1 MGRSPMALT
10 SMTGFARADTEL
22 GGARF
27 VWEIKS
33 VNSRGLE
40 MRLRLPPG
48 LDRLDPEI
56 RRLTREHLSR
66 GSCQLS
72 LQLDQTGSAASLVI
86 NEAVLAA
93 VTDAARR
100 LAIEPGIDAPSADGL
115 LTIRGVLEERSSDA
129 LSDSEAVDRAVL
141 DALSECLAALVE
153 ARAEE
158 GGRLAAILT
167 GQLDTIEQ
175 LTKSASA
182 IAANAPGALL
192 ARLAEQVARLDGE
205 GSLDP
210 QRLHQE
216 AVLLATKA
224 DIREELDRLTGHIAA
239 ARKLLAD
246 GGVIGRRL
254 DFLAQEFNREA
265 NTLCSK
271 SFDKEL
277 TAIGLELKAVIDQLR
292 EQVQNLE

>member
-1 MGRSPMALT
+1 MAMK
-10 SMTGFARADTEL
+10 SMTGFARADAEL
-22 GGARF
+22 GDVRF

-56 RRLTREHLSR
+56 RRLTRDHLSR

-72 LQLDQTGSAASLVI
+72 LQLDRVGSASNLVV
-86 NEAVLAA
+86 NEAALAA
-93 VTDAARR
+93 VTDAARH
-100 LAIEPGIDAPSADGL
+100 LATETGIDAPSADGL
-115 LTIRGVLEERSSDA
+115 LAIRGVLEERGLDA
-129 LSDSEAVDRAVL
+129 LDDADAVDRTVL
-141 DALSECLAALVE
+141 DALAACLAALVA

-167 GQLDTIEQ
+167 DQLDTIET
-175 LTKSASA
+175 L
-182 IAANAPGALL
+182 IEAAADLAAKAPEALL
-192 ARLAEQVARLDGE
+192 TRLAEQVARLTGE
-205 GSLDP
+205 ASLDP

-224 DIREELDRLTGHIAA
+224 DIREEIDRLTSHITA
-239 ARKLLAD
+239 ARKLLTD
-246 GGVIGRRL
+246 DGVIGRRL

-271 SFDKEL
+271 SYDKEL
-277 TAIGLELKAVIDQLR
+277 TAIGVELKAVIDQLR

>member
-1 MGRSPMALT
+1 MAMK
-10 SMTGFARADTEL
+10 SMTGFARADAEL
-22 GGARF
+22 GDVRF

-56 RRLTREHLSR
+56 HRLTRDHLSR

-72 LQLDQTGSAASLVI
+72 LQLDRVGSASNLVI
-86 NEAVLAA
+86 NEAALAA
-93 VTDAARR
+93 VTDAARH
-100 LAIEPGIDAPSADGL
+100 LATETGIDAPSADGL
-115 LTIRGVLEERSSDA
+115 LAIRGVLEERGLDA
-129 LSDSEAVDRAVL
+129 LDDADAVDRTVL
-141 DALSECLAALVE
+141 DALAACLAALVA
-153 ARAEE
+153 ARADE

-167 GQLDTIEQ
+167 DQLDSIEK
-175 LTKSASA
+175 LTE
-182 IAANAPGALL
+182 AATDVAAKAPGALL
-192 ARLAEQVARLDGE
+192 TRLAEQVARLTGE
-205 GSLDP
+205 ASLDP

-224 DIREELDRLTGHIAA
+224 DIREEIERLTSHISA
-239 ARKLLAD
+239 ARKLLTD
-246 GGVIGRRL
+246 DGVIGRRL

-271 SFDKEL
+271 SYDKEL
-277 TAIGLELKAVIDQLR
+277 TAIGVELKAVIDQLR

>member
-1 MGRSPMALT
+1 MTLK
-10 SMTGFARADTEL
+10 SMTGFARADAEL
-22 GGARF
+22 GDLCF

-48 LDRLDPEI
+48 LDRLDGEI
-56 RRLTREHLSR
+56 RALTRDHLSR

-72 LQLDQTGSAASLVI
+72 LQLDRVGSASSLVI
-86 NEAVLAA
+86 NAAALAA
-93 VTDAARR
+93 VTDAARH
-100 LAIEPGIDAPSADGL
+100 LASEPGIDPPSADGL
-115 LTIRGVLEERSSDA
+115 LAIRGVLEESGLDA
-129 LSDSEAVDRAVL
+129 LDDSKAVDRTVL
-141 DALSECLAALVE
+141 DALAVCLEELVT

-158 GGRLAAILT
+158 GSRLAAVLSD
-167 GQLDTIEQ
+167 QLDTIER
-175 LTKSASA
+175 LTG
-182 IAANAPGALL
+182 AAAKLAAKAPDALLVRLSEQL
-192 ARLAEQVARLDGE
+192 ARLTGDA
-205 GSLDP
+205 SLDP

-216 AVLLATKA
+216 VALLATKA
-224 DIREELDRLTGHIAA
+224 DIREEIDRLIGHIAA

-265 NTLCSK
+265 NTLCAK
-271 SFDKEL
+271 SYDKEL

>member
-1 MGRSPMALT
+1 MAMK
-10 SMTGFARADTEL
+10 SMTGFARADAEL
-22 GGARF
+22 GDVRF

-56 RRLTREHLSR
+56 HRLTRDHLSR

-72 LQLDQTGSAASLVI
+72 LQLDRVGRASNLVI
-86 NEAVLAA
+86 NEAALAA
-93 VTDAARR
+93 VTDAARH
-100 LAIEPGIDAPSADGL
+100 LATETGIDAPSADGL
-115 LTIRGVLEERSSDA
+115 LAIRGVLEERGLDA
-129 LSDSEAVDRAVL
+129 LDDADAVDRTVL
-141 DALSECLAALVE
+141 DALAACLAALVA
-153 ARAEE
+153 ARADE

-167 GQLDTIEQ
+167 DQLDSIEK
-175 LTKSASA
+175 LTE
-182 IAANAPGALL
+182 AATDVAAKAPGALL
-192 ARLAEQVARLDGE
+192 TRLAEQVARLTGE
-205 GSLDP
+205 ASLDP

-224 DIREELDRLTGHIAA
+224 DIREEIDRLTSHISA
-239 ARKLLAD
+239 ARKLLTD
-246 GGVIGRRL
+246 DGVIGRRL

-271 SFDKEL
+271 SYDKEL

>member
-1 MGRSPMALT
+1 MALK

-22 GGARF
+22 GDVRF
-27 VWEIKS
+27 VWEVKS

-72 LQLDQTGSAASLVI
+72 LHLDRVGSASNLVI
-86 NEAVLAA
+86 NEAALAA
-93 VTDAARR
+93 VMDTARR
-100 LAIEPGIDAPSADGL
+100 LASETGIGPPSADGL
-115 LTIRGVLEERSSDA
+115 LAIRGVLEERGLDA
-129 LSDSEAVDRAVL
+129 LDDGDAVDRTVL
-141 DALSECLAALVE
+141 DALAICLAALAA

-158 GGRLAAILT
+158 GSRLAAILT
-167 GQLDTIEQ
+167 DQLDNIES
-175 LTKSASA
+175 LTE
-182 IAANAPGALL
+182 AAADLAAKAPDALL
-192 ARLAEQVARLDGE
+192 ARLVEQVARLAGE
-205 GSLDP
+205 ASLDP

-216 AVLLATKA
+216 VALLATKA
-224 DIREELDRLTGHIAA
+224 DIREEIDRLISHIAA
-239 ARKLLAD
+239 ARKLLTD
-246 GGVIGRRL
+246 DGVIGRRL

-277 TAIGLELKAVIDQLR
+277 TAIGLDLKAVIDQLR

>member
-1 MGRSPMALT
+1 MALK
-10 SMTGFARADTEL
+10 SMTGFARTDAEL
-22 GGARF
+22 DGARF

-33 VNSRGLE
+33 VNSRSLE

-56 RRLTREHLSR
+56 RALGRKHLSR
-66 GSCQLS
+66 GSCQFS
-72 LQLDQTGSAASLVI
+72 LHLDRVGHASALVI
-86 NEAVLAA
+86 NEAALAA
-93 VTDAARR
+93 VTDAARH
-100 LAIEPGIDAPSADGL
+100 LAIETGIDPPSADGL
-115 LTIRGVLEERSSDA
+115 LAIRGVLDERGLDA
-129 LSDSEAVDRAVL
+129 LDDEDAVDRTVVE
-141 DALSECLAALVE
+141 ALSACLEALVV
-153 ARAEE
+153 ARTEE

-167 GQLDTIEQ
+167 DQLDNIER
-175 LTKSASA
+175 LTDAA
-182 IAANAPGALL
+182 AELAANAPEALL
-192 ARLAEQVARLDGE
+192 ARLAEQVARLTGE
-205 GSLDP
+205 ASLDP

-224 DIREELDRLTGHIAA
+224 DIREEIDRLTSHIAA

-254 DFLAQEFNREA
+254 EFLAQEFNREA

-271 SFDKEL
+271 SFDKAL
-277 TAIGLELKAVIDQLR
+277 TAIGLELKALIDQLR

>member
-1 MGRSPMALT
+1 MALT
-10 SMTGFARADTEL
+10 SMTGFARTEAGL
-22 GGARF
+22 GDVRF

-33 VNSRGLE
+33 VNSRSLE
-40 MRLRLPPG
+40 MRLRLTPG

-56 RRLTREHLSR
+56 RRLTRDHISR

-72 LQLDQTGSAASLVI
+72 LQIDRVGGASNLVI
-86 NEAVLAA
+86 NEAALAA
-93 VTDAARR
+93 LTDAARH
-100 LAIEPGIDAPSADGL
+100 LATEPGINPPSADGL
-115 LTIRGVLEERSSDA
+115 LAIRGVLEERGVDA
-129 LSDSEAVDRAVL
+129 FDDADAVDRTVL
-141 DALSECLAALVE
+141 YALATCLAALVA

-158 GGRLAAILT
+158 GGRLAAVLT
-167 GQLDTIEQ
+167 DQLDRIER
-175 LTKSASA
+175 LTE
-182 IAANAPGALL
+182 AAADLADKAPDALLTRLTEQL
-192 ARLAEQVARLDGE
+192 ARLTGE
-205 GSLDP
+205 ASLDP

-216 AVLLATKA
+216 VAILATKA
-224 DIREELDRLTGHIAA
+224 DIREEIDRLIGHIAA

>member
-1 MGRSPMALT
+1 MALK

-22 GGARF
+22 GDVRF
-27 VWEIKS
+27 VWEVKS

-72 LQLDQTGSAASLVI
+72 LQLDRVGRASNLVI
-86 NEAVLAA
+86 NEAALAA
-93 VTDAARR
+93 VTDAARH
-100 LAIEPGIDAPSADGL
+100 LANETGIGPPSADGL
-115 LTIRGVLEERSSDA
+115 LAIRGVLEEPGLDA
-129 LSDSEAVDRAVL
+129 LDDADAVDRTVL
-141 DALSECLAALVE
+141 DALSACLEALVA

-158 GGRLAAILT
+158 GGRLAAILAD
-167 GQLDTIEQ
+167 QLDDIERQ
-175 LTKSASA
+175 TEAAADLASK
-182 IAANAPGALL
+182 APGALL
-192 ARLAEQVARLDGE
+192 ARLAEQVARLTGE
-205 GSLDP
+205 ASLDP

-224 DIREELDRLTGHIAA
+224 DIREEIDRLISHITA

-271 SFDKEL
+271 SFDNEL

>member
-1 MGRSPMALT
+1 MTLK

-22 GGARF
+22 GDLRF
-27 VWEIKS
+27 VWEIKT

-56 RRLTREHLSR
+56 RRLARDHLSR

-72 LQLDQTGSAASLVI
+72 LHLDRVGSASNLVI
-86 NEAVLAA
+86 NAAALAA
-93 VTDAARR
+93 VTDAARH
-100 LAIEPGIDAPSADGL
+100 LAGESGIDPPSADGL
-115 LTIRGVLEERSSDA
+115 LAIRGVLEERGLDA
-129 LSDSEAVDRAVL
+129 LDDGDAVDRTVL
-141 DALSECLAALVE
+141 DAVAVCLEALVT

-158 GGRLAAILT
+158 GGRLAAVL
-167 GQLDTIEQ
+167 GDQLDTIER
-175 LTKSASA
+175 LTE
-182 IAANAPGALL
+182 AAAKLAAKAPEALQV
-192 ARLAEQVARLDGE
+192 RLTDQVARLTGDA
-205 GSLDP
+205 SLDP

-216 AVLLATKA
+216 VALLATKA
-224 DIREELDRLTGHIAA
+224 DIREEIDRLIGHIAA

-277 TAIGLELKAVIDQLR
+277 TAVGLELKAVIDQLR

>member
-1 MGRSPMALT
+1 MALK
-10 SMTGFARADTEL
+10 SMTGFARTDAELADI
-22 GGARF
+22 RF
-27 VWEIKS
+27 LWEIKS

-56 RRLTREHLSR
+56 RRLTREHLNR

-72 LQLDQTGSAASLVI
+72 LQIDRVGSASSLAI
-86 NEAVLAA
+86 NEATLAV
-93 VTDAARR
+93 VTDAARQ
-100 LAIEPGIDAPSADGL
+100 LASEPGIDPPSADGL
-115 LTIRGVLEERSSDA
+115 LAIRGVLEERGLDA
-129 LSDSEAVDRAVL
+129 LDDGDAVDRTVL
-141 DALSECLAALVE
+141 DALAACLAALVA

-158 GGRLAAILT
+158 GGRLAVILT
-167 GQLDTIEQ
+167 DQLENIER
-175 LTKSASA
+175 LTEAA
-182 IAANAPGALL
+182 ADLAANAPDAFLT
-192 ARLAEQVARLDGE
+192 RLTEQVARLTGE
-205 GSLDP
+205 ASLDP

-216 AVLLATKA
+216 VALLATKA
-224 DIREELDRLTGHIAA
+224 DIREEIDRLISHIAA

-246 GGVIGRRL
+246 DGVIGRRL

>member
-1 MGRSPMALT
+1 MALK
-10 SMTGFARADTEL
+10 SMTGFARTDAEL
-22 GGARF
+22 GDVRF
-27 VWEIKS
+27 VWEVKS

-72 LQLDQTGSAASLVI
+72 LNLDRIGSASNLVI
-86 NEAVLAA
+86 NEAALAA
-93 VTDAARR
+93 VTDTARH
-100 LAIEPGIDAPSADGL
+100 LASETGIDPPSADGL
-115 LTIRGVLEERSSDA
+115 LAIRGVLEERGLDA
-129 LSDSEAVDRAVL
+129 LDDADAVDRTVL
-141 DALSECLAALVE
+141 DALARCLAALVA

-158 GGRLAAILT
+158 GSRLAAILT
-167 GQLDTIEQ
+167 GQLDTIEK
-175 LTKSASA
+175 LTE
-182 IAANAPGALL
+182 AAADLAAKAPDALL
-192 ARLAEQVARLDGE
+192 TRLAEQVARLTGE
-205 GSLDP
+205 ASLDP

-216 AVLLATKA
+216 VALLATKA
-224 DIREELDRLTGHIAA
+224 DIREEIDRLISHIAA
-239 ARKLLAD
+239 ARKLLTD
-246 GGVIGRRL
+246 DGVIGRRL

>member
-1 MGRSPMALT
+1 MALQ
-10 SMTGFARADTEL
+10 SMTGFARTDAEL
-22 GGARF
+22 GDARF
-27 VWEIKS
+27 IWEIKS

-72 LQLDQTGSAASLVI
+72 LQLDHVGSTSNLVI
-86 NEAVLAA
+86 NEAALAA
-93 VTDAARR
+93 VTDAARH
-100 LAIEPGIDAPSADGL
+100 LATETGIDPPSADGL
-115 LTIRGVLEERSSDA
+115 IAIRGVLEERGLDA
-129 LSDSEAVDRAVL
+129 LDDADAVDRAVL
-141 DALSECLAALVE
+141 DALAVCLAALVT

-158 GGRLAAILT
+158 GSRLAAILT
-167 GQLDTIEQ
+167 DQLDNIER
-175 LTKSASA
+175 LTE
-182 IAANAPGALL
+182 AAADLAAKAPDALL
-192 ARLAEQVARLDGE
+192 TRLAEQVARLTGE
-205 GSLDP
+205 ASLDP

-216 AVLLATKA
+216 VALLATKA
-224 DIREELDRLTGHIAA
+224 DIREEIDRLISHITA

>member
-1 MGRSPMALT
+1 MTLK

-22 GGARF
+22 GDLRF
-27 VWEIKS
+27 VWEIKT

-56 RRLTREHLSR
+56 RRLARDHLDR

-72 LQLDQTGSAASLVI
+72 LQLDRVGSASNLVI
-86 NEAVLAA
+86 NDAALAA
-93 VTDAARR
+93 VTDAARH
-100 LAIEPGIDAPSADGL
+100 LASKSGIDPPSADGL
-115 LTIRGVLEERSSDA
+115 LAIKGVLEERGLDA
-129 LSDSEAVDRAVL
+129 LDDGDAVDRMIL
-141 DALSECLAALVE
+141 DALAICLEALVT

-158 GGRLAAILT
+158 GGRLAAVLT
-167 GQLDTIEQ
+167 DHLDNIER
-175 LTKSASA
+175 LTE
-182 IAANAPGALL
+182 AAAKLAAKAPEALL
-192 ARLAEQVARLDGE
+192 VRLTEQVARLTGDA
-205 GSLDP
+205 SLDP

-216 AVLLATKA
+216 VALLATKA
-224 DIREELDRLTGHIAA
+224 DIREEIDRLIGHIAA

-277 TAIGLELKAVIDQLR
+277 TAVGLELKAVIDQLR

>member
-1 MGRSPMALT
+1 MAMK
-10 SMTGFARADTEL
+10 SMTGFARADAEL
-22 GGARF
+22 GDVRF

-48 LDRLDPEI
+48 LDRLDSEI
-56 RRLTREHLSR
+56 RRLTRDHLSR

-72 LQLDQTGSAASLVI
+72 LQLDRVGSASNLVI
-86 NEAVLAA
+86 NETALAA
-93 VTDAARR
+93 VTDAARH
-100 LAIEPGIDAPSADGL
+100 LATETGIDAPSADGL
-115 LTIRGVLEERSSDA
+115 LAIRGVLEECGLDA
-129 LSDSEAVDRAVL
+129 LDDADAVDRTVL
-141 DALSECLAALVE
+141 DALAACLAALVA

-167 GQLDTIEQ
+167 DQLDTIET
-175 LTKSASA
+175 L
-182 IAANAPGALL
+182 IEAAADLAAKAPEALL
-192 ARLAEQVARLDGE
+192 TRLAEQVARLTGE
-205 GSLDP
+205 ASLDP

-224 DIREELDRLTGHIAA
+224 DIREEIDRLTSHISA
-239 ARKLLAD
+239 ARKLLTD
-246 GGVIGRRL
+246 DGVIGRRL

-271 SFDKEL
+271 SYDKEL
-277 TAIGLELKAVIDQLR
+277 TAIGVELKAVIDQLR

>member
-1 MGRSPMALT
+1 MTLA
-10 SMTGFARADTEL
+10 SMTGFARTDAEL
-22 GGARF
+22 DDVRF

-56 RRLTREHLSR
+56 RRLTREYLSR

-72 LQLDQTGSAASLVI
+72 LQLDRVGSASSLVI
-86 NEAVLAA
+86 NETVLAA
-93 VTDAARR
+93 VTDAARH
-100 LAIEPGIDAPSADGL
+100 LASETGIDPPSADGL
-115 LTIRGVLEERSSDA
+115 LAIRGVLEERGLDA
-129 LSDSEAVDRAVL
+129 LDDSDAVDRTVL
-141 DALSECLAALVE
+141 DALAICLAALVA

-158 GGRLAAILT
+158 GSRLAAILT
-167 GQLDTIEQ
+167 DQLDNIER
-175 LTKSASA
+175 LTEV
-182 IAANAPGALL
+182 AADLAAKAPDALL
-192 ARLAEQVARLDGE
+192 VRLTEQVARLTGE
-205 GSLDP
+205 ASFDP

-216 AVLLATKA
+216 VALLATKA
-224 DIREELDRLTGHIAA
+224 DIREEIDRLFSHIAA
-239 ARKLLAD
+239 ARKLLTDD
-246 GGVIGRRL
+246 GGIGRRL
-254 DFLAQEFNREA
+254 DFLAQEFSREA

>member
-1 MGRSPMALT
+1 MALT
-10 SMTGFARADTEL
+10 SMTGFARSDAEL
-22 GGARF
+22 GDARF

-56 RRLTREHLSR
+56 RRLTREYLNR

-72 LQLDQTGSAASLVI
+72 LQLDQAGNASQLII
-86 NEAVLAA
+86 NEAALSA

-100 LAIEPGIDAPSADGL
+100 LAIEPGIAPPSADGL
-115 LTIRGVLEERSSDA
+115 LAVRGVLEERGSDT
-129 LSDSEAVDRAVL
+129 LSDEDAVDRTVL
-141 DALSECLAALVE
+141 DALVSCLEALVA

-158 GGRLAAILT
+158 GSRLGAVLA
-167 GQLDTIEQ
+167 GQLDSIEK
-175 LTKSASA
+175 LTKAA
-182 IAANAPGALL
+182 ADIAAKAPGALL
-192 ARLAEQVARLDGE
+192 ARLAEQVARLTGE
-205 GSLDP
+205 ASLDP

-265 NTLCSK
+265 NTVCSK

-277 TAIGLELKAVIDQLR
+277 TTIGLDLKAVIDQLR

>member
-1 MGRSPMALT
+1 MTLK

-22 GGARF
+22 GDLRF
-27 VWEIKS
+27 VWEIKT

-56 RRLTREHLSR
+56 RRLTRDHLSR

-72 LQLDQTGSAASLVI
+72 LHLDRVGSASNLVI
-86 NEAVLAA
+86 NAAALAA
-93 VTDAARR
+93 VTDAARH
-100 LAIEPGIDAPSADGL
+100 LAGESGIDPPSADGL
-115 LTIRGVLEERSSDA
+115 LAIRGVLEERGLDA
-129 LSDSEAVDRAVL
+129 LDDGDAVDRTVL
-141 DALSECLAALVE
+141 DAVAVCLEALVT

-158 GGRLAAILT
+158 GARLAAVL
-167 GQLDTIEQ
+167 GDQLDTIER
-175 LTKSASA
+175 LTE
-182 IAANAPGALL
+182 AAAKLAVKAPEALQV
-192 ARLAEQVARLDGE
+192 RITEQVARLTVDA
-205 GSLDP
+205 SLDP

-216 AVLLATKA
+216 VALLATKA
-224 DIREELDRLTGHIAA
+224 DIREEIDRLIGHIAA
-239 ARKLLAD
+239 ARKLLVD

-277 TAIGLELKAVIDQLR
+277 TAVGLELKAVIDQLR

>member
-1 MGRSPMALT
+1 MALK
-10 SMTGFARADTEL
+10 SMTGFARTDAEL
-22 GGARF
+22 GDIRF
-27 VWEIKS
+27 VWEVKS

-72 LQLDQTGSAASLVI
+72 LNLDRIGSASNLVI
-86 NEAVLAA
+86 NEAALAA
-93 VTDAARR
+93 VTDTARH
-100 LAIEPGIDAPSADGL
+100 LASETGIDPPSADGL
-115 LTIRGVLEERSSDA
+115 LAIRGVLEERGLDA
-129 LSDSEAVDRAVL
+129 LDDADAVDRTVL
-141 DALSECLAALVE
+141 DALARCLAALVA

-158 GGRLAAILT
+158 GSRLAAILT
-167 GQLDTIEQ
+167 GQLDTIEK
-175 LTKSASA
+175 LTE
-182 IAANAPGALL
+182 AAADLAAKAPDALL
-192 ARLAEQVARLDGE
+192 TRLAEQVARLTGE
-205 GSLDP
+205 ASLDP
-210 QRLHQE
+210 QRPHQE
-216 AVLLATKA
+216 VALLATKA
-224 DIREELDRLTGHIAA
+224 DIREEIDRLISHIAA
-239 ARKLLAD
+239 ARKLLTD
-246 GGVIGRRL
+246 DGVIGRRL

>member
-1 MGRSPMALT
+1 MALT
-10 SMTGFARADTEL
+10 SMTGFARTEAEL
-22 GGARF
+22 VDIRF
-27 VWEIKS
+27 VWEVKS

-56 RRLTREHLSR
+56 RRLTREHVSR

-72 LQLDQTGSAASLVI
+72 LQLDRVGGASDLVI
-86 NEAVLAA
+86 NQATLAA

-100 LAIEPGIDAPSADGL
+100 LATETGITQASADGL
-115 LTIRGVLEERSSDA
+115 LAIRGVLEERGLDVLGDA
-129 LSDSEAVDRAVL
+129 DAIDRTVL
-141 DALSECLAALVE
+141 DALAACLAALVA

-158 GGRLAAILT
+158 GSRLATILT
-167 GQLDTIEQ
+167 DQLDSIEK
-175 LTKSASA
+175 LTK
-182 IAANAPGALL
+182 AAAGLAAKAPDALL
-192 ARLAEQVARLDGE
+192 ARLTEQLARLAGE
-205 GSLDP
+205 ASLDP

-224 DIREELDRLTGHIAA
+224 DIREEIDRLVSHITA
-239 ARKLLAD
+239 ARKLLCD

-271 SFDKEL
+271 SFDKAL

>member
-1 MGRSPMALT
+1 MALT
-10 SMTGFARADTEL
+10 SMTGFTRTEAGL
-22 GGARF
+22 GDVRF

-33 VNSRGLE
+33 VNSRSLE
-40 MRLRLPPG
+40 MRLRLTPG

-56 RRLTREHLSR
+56 RRLTRDHISR

-72 LQLDQTGSAASLVI
+72 LQIDRVGGASNLVI
-86 NEAVLAA
+86 NEAALAA
-93 VTDAARR
+93 LTDAARH
-100 LAIEPGIDAPSADGL
+100 LASEPGINPPSAYGL
-115 LTIRGVLEERSSDA
+115 LAIRGVLEERGVDA
-129 LSDSEAVDRAVL
+129 FDDADAVDRTVL
-141 DALSECLAALVE
+141 DALATCLAALVA

-158 GGRLAAILT
+158 GGRLAAVLT
-167 GQLDTIEQ
+167 DQLDRIER
-175 LTKSASA
+175 LTE
-182 IAANAPGALL
+182 AAADLADKAPDALLTRLTEQL
-192 ARLAEQVARLDGE
+192 ARLTGE
-205 GSLDP
+205 ASLDP

-216 AVLLATKA
+216 VAILATKA
-224 DIREELDRLTGHIAA
+224 DIREEIDRLIGHIAA